1 MWGNVQNFAIT
12 NMWRNTLLVVVINR
26 NCFHN
31 HHCHHRKQR
40 RQHQYIHF
48 LLFLVCQLCLHHS
61 ALSRVVKKT
70 NVTEETQER
79 LSIHICASLINTKA
93 GADVRVKVDKK
104 SILFIPLSSGSPT
117 DLLYTRSSGWEPHQA
132 TPGQNV
138 LHLWEVSQSKL
149 SSTSVYF
156 LEHLGNFCNSAAT
169 LLQNRQGQGE
179 H

>member
-93 GADVRVKVDKK
+93 GADVRAYADK
-104 SILFIPLSSGSPT
+104 SILFIPLSSSSPT
-117 DLLYTRSSGWEPHQA
+117 DLLAPLDPVYASGALVVGGVRRISIHP
-132 TPGQNV
+132 
-138 LHLWEVSQSKL
+138 SIR
-149 SSTSVYF
+149 
-156 LEHLGNFCNSAAT
+156 
-169 LLQNRQGQGE
+169 RQL
-179 H
+179 